1 MSITTLLYTMA
12 SLLAA
17 IAVGFA
23 AARLGFLDARFNRQL
38 TKLVI
43 YLLQPLMI
51 LSSVFNKEHLLSNWQ
66 VIQLMGVGLACY
78 LILIPLSA
86 LIVRLLKVP
95 EADRGTSRFMLIFAN
110 VGFMGYPVV
119 RSLFGDN
126 ATFYTTVY
134 VLLFQMV
141 VYTYGVHLL
150 SSGNEPFRFRWKFL
164 TRPAVLAALLA
175 VVIYVTNLPVP
186 NLLAS
191 MAEYVGD
198 LTTPLSMVVIGCS
211 LASITWSR
219 AFANPRLY
227 ALIGFKLIFIPLL
240 GFAVARPLLSDP
252 LLLGITTVTLAMPTA
267 TNATMLSVEYGGN
280 QELASLGVF
289 SSTILS
295 MATIP
300 AIMWLLFG

>member
-1 MSITTLLYTMA
+1 MNMTSLLYTMA
-12 SLLAA
+12 SLFAA

-38 TKLVI
+38 TKLII
-43 YLLQPLMI
+43 YLLHPLMI
-51 LSSVFNKEHLLSNWQ
+51 LSSVFNKEHLLSNRQ
-66 VIQLMGVGLACY
+66 VLQLMAVGLACY

-86 LIVRLLKVP
+86 LVVRLLKVP

-119 RSLFGDN
+119 RSLFGDD

-134 VLLFQMV
+134 VLLFQLV

-150 SSGNEPFRFRWKFL
+150 SDGNRPFRFQWKFL
-164 TRPAVLAALLA
+164 TRPTVLAALLA
-175 VVIYVTNLPVP
+175 LVIYAVNFPVP
-186 NLLAS
+186 DVLAN
-191 MAEYVGD
+191 MTEYVGS

-211 LASITWSR
+211 LASIAWGR

-227 ALIGFKLIFIPLL
+227 VLMAVKLLLIPLL
-240 GFAVARPLLSDP
+240 GYALARPLLSDP
-252 LLLGITTVTLAMPTA
+252 LLLGITIVTLAMPTA
-267 TNATMLSVEYGGN
+267 TNATMLTVEYGGD

-289 SSTILS
+289 GSTILS